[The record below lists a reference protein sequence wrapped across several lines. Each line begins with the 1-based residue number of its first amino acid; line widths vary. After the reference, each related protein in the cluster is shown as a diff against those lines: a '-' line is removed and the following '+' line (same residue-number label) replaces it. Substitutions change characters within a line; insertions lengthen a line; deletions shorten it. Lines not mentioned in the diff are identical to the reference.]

1 MKLGWLKLRAS
12 PELKA
17 AADEHPRRDRKEG
30 NLSLNVQGSIHAKS
44 MKKIRHHS
52 PERLNGT
59 G

>member
-30 NLSLNVQGSIHAKS
+30 NVSLNVQGSIHAKS
-44 MKKIRHHS
+44 MKKNKAS
-52 PERLNGT
+52 
-59 G
+59 